1 MRKATL
7 ISLFDLQLFGE
18 GAGGA
23 GAGTGAGDAGGA
35 PAANGQN
42 TAAPAQPQTGVKNR
56 NPLADVQYG
65 IQEEPAPA
73 AAEIS
78 TEDRQAKFD
87 ELVNGEYK
95 DLFQQRIQDTVQR
108 RLKGNEATVQK
119 YNSLAPV
126 LDMLAQKY
134 GVDASDA
141 DALAKAIEDD
151 ESFYEDEALEKGL
164 SVQQVKEIRKME
176 RENAQL
182 KAEREAMANQER
194 ADALYAAWMQQADEL
209 KGIYPSFDLAAELEN
224 EQFRTLLRSNVP
236 LRTAFE
242 VLHKDEIIPAA
253 MQYTAQKVTEK
264 VANSV
269 AAGRRRPAEGAMA
282 GAAAAKTKSDV
293 SQLTR
298 ADREEIA
305 RRVARGEKIR
315 F

>member
-1 MRKATL
+1 MHKATL

-42 TAAPAQPQTGVKNR
+42 SAALAQPQTGVKNR
-56 NPLADVQYG
+56 NPLADVKYG
-65 IQEEPAPA
+65 IQDTAPA

-78 TEDRQAKFD
+78 TDDRQAKFE

-141 DALAKAIEDD
+141 DALAAAIEDD

-164 SVQQVKEIRKME
+164 TVQQVKEIRKME

-182 KAEREAMANQER
+182 RAEREAMQNQER
-194 ADALYAAWMQQADEL
+194 ADALYAAWMQQAEEL
-209 KGIYPSFDLAAELEN
+209 KGIYPSFDLASELEN

-269 AAGRRRPAEGAMA
+269 AAGRRRPTEGAMT
-282 GAAAAKTKSDV
+282 GSAAAKTKSDV

>member
-1 MRKATL
+1 MHKATL

-42 TAAPAQPQTGVKNR
+42 SAALAQPQTGVKNR
-56 NPLADVQYG
+56 NPLADVKYG
-65 IQEEPAPA
+65 IQDTAPA

-78 TEDRQAKFD
+78 TDDRQAKFE

-141 DALAKAIEDD
+141 DALAAAIEDD
-151 ESFYEDEALEKGL
+151 ETFYEDEALEKGL
-164 SVQQVKEIRKME
+164 TVQQVKEIRKME

-182 KAEREAMANQER
+182 RAEREAMQNQER
-194 ADALYAAWMQQADEL
+194 ADALYAAWMQQAEEL
-209 KGIYPSFDLAAELEN
+209 KGIYPSFDLASELEN

-269 AAGRRRPAEGAMA
+269 AAGRRRPTEGAMT
-282 GAAAAKTKSDV
+282 GSAAAKTKSDV

>member
-1 MRKATL
+1 MHKATL

-42 TAAPAQPQTGVKNR
+42 SAALAQPQTGVKNR
-56 NPLADVQYG
+56 NPLADVKYG
-65 IQEEPAPA
+65 IQDPAPA

-78 TEDRQAKFD
+78 TDDRQAKFE

-108 RLKGNEATVQK
+108 RLKGNEATVAK

-141 DALAKAIEDD
+141 DALAAAIEDD

-164 SVQQVKEIRKME
+164 TVQQVKEIRKME

-182 KAEREAMANQER
+182 RAEREAMQNQER
-194 ADALYAAWMQQADEL
+194 ADALYAAWMQQAEEL
-209 KGIYPSFDLAAELEN
+209 KGIYPSFDLASELEN

-269 AAGRRRPAEGAMA
+269 AAGRRRPTEGAMT
-282 GAAAAKTKSDV
+282 GSAAAKTKSDV